1 MENSEKL
8 VEHHNSHRLGQ
19 DDKAETVSFA
29 TPPRMRRLH
38 DPDVSFQE
46 YQHYARIT
54 RAEQDALPRPAGKKS
69 LLYYLVPNLQKVETG
84 PADVATR
91 SDLNTSDI
99 EQRKIIS
106 DEEWTNASRALRT
119 AGTGAIFYLITTDIL
134 GPFGLPYAFAT
145 TGWGP
150 GTALYTVFGFMAGFS
165 GYLLWD
171 CFMGLD
177 SFQFPI
183 KSFGDIGFR
192 VYGTWCRY
200 LFNVLQAIQLI
211 CNVGAIIIS
220 NGEALSEAVKFKL
233 CYAICCL
240 VWALAGFVLGQIR
253 TLQKFTWLANVA
265 VFINLLIMFITM
277 GAAAHTPPLYS
288 ASASSAGYS
297 IDPALVTPVNG
308 TYPPVQHSAALP
320 DSGNFAASLNGAMQ
334 AVYSYGGSMIFPE
347 FMAEMKRPRDFLKGM
362 WSAQLFI
369 YICYMLY
376 GLFMYGFQGQY
387 VQTPAYLG
395 ISAYGLQTAGNS
407 LAIVSALIAATLY
420 GNIGIKVLYNNI
432 LVEFFKAPPL
442 ESKHGRYIWFAL
454 VPIYWSMAYVIGAAI
469 PDFAGFTGI
478 VAAVCI
484 LQFTYSFPPLLHI
497 GYQIQKSAMEGEA
510 GFDPSTGEL
519 AARDGGIR
527 RWVRGFFGARWYL
540 NVFNLLYFLGAMALC
555 ALGIYSSVM
564 NLIQI
569 YAVPQL
575 NAFGCKSPLD
585 VSA

>member
-19 DDKAETVSFA
+19 DDKAEPVSFA

-347 FMAEMKRPRDFLKGM
+347 FMAEMRRPRDFLKGM

>member
-1 MENSEKL
+1 MENSDKV

-19 DDKAETVSFA
+19 DDKAEPVSFA

-200 LFNVLQAIQLI
+200 LFNILQAIQLI

-347 FMAEMKRPRDFLKGM
+347 FMAEIRRPRDFLKGM

-454 VPIYWSMAYVIGAAI
+454 VPVYWSIAYVIGAAI

-484 LQFTYSFPPLLHI
+484 LQFTYSFPPLLHM

-527 RWVRGFFGARWYL
+527 RWARGFFGARWYL

-555 ALGIYSSVM
+555 ALGIYASVM
-564 NLIQI
+564 NLMQI